1 LKKSVTKFLKIALP
15 LALGVF
21 LIYYSY
27 TKFTPEQL
35 DEISFYFKKADYI
48 FVILSVFISL
58 VSHIIRA
65 VRWNLLLAPIG
76 YKPSV
81 LNNFM
86 AISVA
91 YLMNMFIPKSGEIS
105 RGIVL
110 DKYEKVP
117 FDKGFGTIIS
127 ERVVDLVFL
136 MAFTALALFLEF
148 DSLYGFLTEIIN
160 PSKLIFAFLGLIVL
174 VIIFFLFLKY
184 SKSKLTQKLREFLL
198 GLKDGVFSI
207 FNMKKKIS
215 FIFQTFLIWGLYLLS
230 FYTAMLAL
238 DDTASI
244 PIGTII
250 IAFVVGSFSFA
261 FTNSGF
267 GSYPFFVAAILA
279 VFGVPET
286 AGTAFGWIVWTSNIS
301 SIILFGGL
309 SFLFLPIYNKG
320 KE

>member
-1 LKKSVTKFLKIALP
+1 MKKSLTKFLKNAKAI
-15 LALGVF
+15 GVGLF
-21 LIYYSY
+21 LVYYSY

-35 DEISFYFKKADYI
+35 DEIAFYFKKADYTFI
-48 FVILSVFISL
+48 VLSVFLSL

-65 VRWNLLLAPIG
+65 IRWNLLLEPVG

-81 LNNFM
+81 INNFM

-148 DSLYGFLTEIIN
+148 DDLYAFLTEIIN
-160 PSKLIFAFLGLIVL
+160 PSKLILVFGALLAFG
-174 VIIFFLFLKY
+174 IIFLLFLNY
-184 SKSKLTQKLREFLL
+184 SKSKLTQKIKQFLL

-207 FNMKKKIS
+207 FKMKKKFS
-215 FIFQTFLIWGLYLLS
+215 FIIQTFLIWGLYLLS
-230 FYTAMLAL
+230 FYTAMYAL
-238 DDTASI
+238 EDTASI
-244 PIGTII
+244 PIGTVI
-250 IAFVVGSFSFA
+250 IAFVVGSFAFA

-279 VFGVPET
+279 VFGVAET

-301 SIILFGGL
+301 SIIIFGGL
-309 SFLFLPIYNKG
+309 SFLFLPIYNKA
-320 KE
+320 KS

>member
-1 LKKSVTKFLKIALP
+1 

-48 FVILSVFISL
+48 FIVLSVFLSL

-65 VRWNLLLAPIG
+65 IRWNLLLAPIG
-76 YKPSV
+76 YIPSV

-174 VIIFFLFLKY
+174 GIIFFLFLKY

-207 FNMKKKIS
+207 FNMEKKFS

-279 VFGVPET
+279 VFGIPET

>member
-1 LKKSVTKFLKIALP
+1 
-15 LALGVF
+15 
-21 LIYYSY
+21 
-27 TKFTPEQL
+27 
-35 DEISFYFKKADYI
+35 
-48 FVILSVFISL
+48 
-58 VSHIIRA
+58 
-65 VRWNLLLAPIG
+65 
-76 YKPSV
+76 
-81 LNNFM
+81 M

-148 DSLYGFLTEIIN
+148 DDLYAFLTEIIK
-160 PSKLIFAFLGLIVL
+160 PSKLLIALAGLLVLGIL
-174 VIIFFLFLKY
+174 FFLFLKY
-184 SKSKLTQKLREFLL
+184 SKSNLTQKLKQFVL
-198 GLKDGVFSI
+198 GLKEGVFSI
-207 FNMKKKIS
+207 FKMKKKFS
-215 FIFQTFLIWGLYLLS
+215 FIIQTFLIWGLYLLS
-230 FYTAMLAL
+230 FYTAMFAL

-244 PIGTII
+244 PFGTII

-267 GSYPFFVAAILA
+267 GTYPFFVAAILA
-279 VFGVPET
+279 VFGIPET

-301 SIILFGGL
+301 SIVLFGGL
-309 SFLFLPIYNKG
+309 SFLFLPIYNKV
-320 KE
+320 KK

>member
-35 DEISFYFKKADYI
+35 DEISFYFKKADYTFI
-48 FVILSVFISL
+48 VLSVFLSL

-127 ERVVDLVFL
+127 ERVVDLIFL

-174 VIIFFLFLKY
+174 GIIFFLFLKY

-207 FNMKKKIS
+207 FNMEKKFS

-279 VFGVPET
+279 VFGIPET

>member
-1 LKKSVTKFLKIALP
+1 MKKSVTKFLKIALP

-35 DEISFYFKKADYI
+35 DEISFYFKKADYTFI
-48 FVILSVFISL
+48 VLSVFLSL

-174 VIIFFLFLKY
+174 GIIFFLFLKY

-207 FNMKKKIS
+207 FNMEKKFS

-279 VFGVPET
+279 VFGIPET

>member
-48 FVILSVFISL
+48 FIVLSVFLSL

-65 VRWNLLLAPIG
+65 IRWNLLLAPIG
-76 YKPSV
+76 YIPSV

-174 VIIFFLFLKY
+174 GIIFFLFLKY

-207 FNMKKKIS
+207 FNMEKKFS

-279 VFGVPET
+279 VFGIPET

>member
-1 LKKSVTKFLKIALP
+1 MKKSVTKFLKIALP

-48 FVILSVFISL
+48 FIVLSVFLSL

-65 VRWNLLLAPIG
+65 IRWNLLLAPIG
-76 YKPSV
+76 YIPSV

-174 VIIFFLFLKY
+174 GIIFFLFLKY

-207 FNMKKKIS
+207 FNMEKKFS

-230 FYTAMLAL
+230 CLL
-238 DDTASI
+238 
-244 PIGTII
+244 
-250 IAFVVGSFSFA
+250 
-261 FTNSGF
+261 
-267 GSYPFFVAAILA
+267 
-279 VFGVPET
+279 
-286 AGTAFGWIVWTSNIS
+286 
-301 SIILFGGL
+301 
-309 SFLFLPIYNKG
+309 
-320 KE
+320 

>member
-1 LKKSVTKFLKIALP
+1 M
-15 LALGVF
+15 ALGVF

-35 DEISFYFKKADYI
+35 DEISFYFKKADYTFI
-48 FVILSVFISL
+48 VLSVFLSL

-127 ERVVDLVFL
+127 ERVVDLIFL

-174 VIIFFLFLKY
+174 GIIFFLFLKY

-207 FNMKKKIS
+207 FNMEKKFS

-279 VFGVPET
+279 VFGIPET

>member
-1 LKKSVTKFLKIALP
+1 M
-15 LALGVF
+15 ALGVF

-35 DEISFYFKKADYI
+35 DEISFYFKKADYTFI
-48 FVILSVFISL
+48 VLSVFLSL

-174 VIIFFLFLKY
+174 GIIFFLFLKY

-207 FNMKKKIS
+207 FNMEKKFS

-279 VFGVPET
+279 VFGIPET

>member
-1 LKKSVTKFLKIALP
+1 
-15 LALGVF
+15 LALGIF
-21 LIYYSY
+21 LVYYSY

-35 DEISFYFKKADYI
+35 DEIAFYFKKADYT
-48 FVILSVFISL
+48 FVILSVVITL
-58 VSHIIRA
+58 ISHIIRSL
-65 VRWNLLLAPIG
+65 RWNLLLEPIG
-76 YKPSV
+76 YKPSFI
-81 LNNFM
+81 NNFM

-91 YLMNMFIPKSGEIS
+91 YLMNMFIPKSGEIT

-148 DSLYGFLTEIIN
+148 DDLYAFLTEIIN
-160 PSKLIFAFLGLIVL
+160 PSKLILLFGAML
-174 VIIFFLFLKY
+174 VIGIVFLIFLNY
-184 SKSKLTQKLREFLL
+184 SKSKFTQKIKQFLL

-207 FNMKKKIS
+207 FKMKKKFS
-215 FIFQTFLIWGLYLLS
+215 FIVQTFLIWGLYLLS

-244 PIGTII
+244 PIGTVI
-250 IAFVVGSFSFA
+250 IAFVVGSFAFA

-279 VFGVPET
+279 VFGIPET

-320 KE
+320 KK